1 MCLSV
6 IIRLII
12 IKADRITFSFIII
25 QNDSVRII
33 CPVVLQLFFAD
44 TVPSMISLLLSTESD
59 KLDRCALT
67 EVTALHEI

>member
-25 QNDSVRII
+25 QNDSIRII
-33 CPVVLQLFFAD
+33 CPVVLQLLFTD